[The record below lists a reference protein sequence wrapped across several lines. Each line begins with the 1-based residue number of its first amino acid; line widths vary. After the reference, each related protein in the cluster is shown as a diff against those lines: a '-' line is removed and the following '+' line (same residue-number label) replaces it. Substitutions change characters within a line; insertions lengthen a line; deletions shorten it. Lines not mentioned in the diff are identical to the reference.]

1 MVNTEE
7 INKIVLEEANKLYP
21 PKIRYEMDGMLKI
34 DENES
39 LRDAYIK
46 GFLNGY
52 FTKIENYD

>member
-1 MVNTEE
+1 
-7 INKIVLEEANKLYP
+7 
-21 PKIRYEMDGMLKI
+21 MDGILKI

-52 FTKIENYD
+52 FTKL